1 MRSILQDFT
10 PEFLKILNKDKI
22 YWFEGWKEYKQSKP
36 KIIREYEKKENLT
49 DEKIKERLN
58 AITRKEFDMF
68 KQDWENNFLEIKKE
82 MVMRLSR
89 NANHYQLKRGDFVVF
104 IMGLLGLNSHYYIE
118 TYYGTVIL
126 VDSFYHFLYKK
137 DIRETIDN
145 AILEFINNT
154 PINPKKALFAKL
166 LSQIEKYIYDNN
178 DKNKVMERIVKIL
191 YENVDYYNWVGFY
204 LTDKNDKNMLI
215 LGPYLGEPTEHI
227 KIPFGSGICGQAAST
242 KNTFVVQDVTKETNY
257 LSCSEKTKS
266 EIVVPILDK
275 NGNVFGELDIDSHKL
290 EPFTIEDSQFLEEI
304 INLFVEKFL

>member
-22 YWFEGWKEYKQSKP
+22 YWFEGWQEYKQNKP

-49 DEKIKERLN
+49 DEKIKEKLN
-58 AITRKEFDMF
+58 SITRKEFDMF
-68 KQDWENNFLEIKKE
+68 KQEWENNYLEIKKE
-82 MVMRLSR
+82 IVMKLSR
-89 NANHYQLKRGDFVVF
+89 NSEYYQLKRGDFVVF
-104 IMGLLGLNSHYYIE
+104 IMGLLGLNSHYHIE

-126 VDSFYHFLYKK
+126 VDSFYHFLHKK
-137 DIRETIDN
+137 DIKKTIDD

-154 PINPKKALFAKL
+154 PVNPKKALFAKL
-166 LSQIEKYIYDNN
+166 LSQIEKYIYDNS
-178 DKNKVMERIVKIL
+178 DINKVMERIVKIL
-191 YENVDYYNWVGFY
+191 YDNVDYYNWVGFY

-227 KIPFGSGICGQAAST
+227 KIPFGSGICGQAASK

-257 LSCSEKTKS
+257 LSCSDKTKS

-275 NGNVFGELDIDSHKL
+275 CGNVFGELDIDSHKL

-304 INLFVEKFL
+304 INLFVKKFL

>member
-22 YWFEGWKEYKQSKP
+22 YWFEGWQEYKQNKP

-49 DEKIKERLN
+49 DKKIKERLN
-58 AITRKEFDMF
+58 SITRKEFDMF

-82 MVMRLSR
+82 IVMRLSR
-89 NANHYQLKRGDFVVF
+89 NSEYYQLKRGDFVVF

-126 VDSFYHFLYKK
+126 VDSFYHFLHKK
-137 DIRETIDN
+137 DIKKTIDD

-154 PINPKKALFAKL
+154 PVNSKKALFAKL

-178 DKNKVMERIVKIL
+178 DINRVMERIVKIL
-191 YENVDYYNWVGFY
+191 YDNVDYYNWVGFY
-204 LTDKNDKNMLI
+204 LTDKKDKNMLI
-215 LGPYLGEPTEHI
+215 LGPYLGEPTEHV
-227 KIPFGSGICGQAAST
+227 KIPFGSGICGQAASL

-257 LSCSEKTKS
+257 LSCSDKTKS

-275 NGNVFGELDIDSHKL
+275 SGNVFGELDIDSHKL
-290 EPFTIEDSQFLEEI
+290 EPFTIEDSQFLKEI
-304 INLFVEKFL
+304 INLFVKKFL